1 MWCIAGLGNPGRSY
15 ANTRH
20 NAGFMA
26 LDALVARHQGRWAA
40 RKLYELCEIPS
51 LRMVVVKPST
61 FMNESGQAVRQVLAY
76 RGLAPARLVVACD
89 DLNLPLGKLRFRR
102 AGSDGGHNGLRSV
115 IASLGGDGFA
125 RLRMGIGQNP
135 PGMDSADYVLSRFSR
150 AETAAVSDMVA
161 RAVDG
166 LELLA
171 ASGIT
176 QALNVI
182 NQNNQ

>member
-20 NAGFMA
+20 NTGFMA
-26 LDALVARHQGRWAA
+26 LDALAARHQGRWAA
-40 RKLYELCEIPS
+40 RKLYQVCELPA
-51 LRMVVVKPST
+51 LRMVLVKPVT
-61 FMNESGQAVRQVLAY
+61 FMNDSGRALRQVLAS
-76 RGLAPARLVVACD
+76 RGLEPAWLVVACD
-89 DLNLPLGKLRFRR
+89 DLNLPLGKLRFRP

-115 IASLGGDGFA
+115 IASLGSAGFP

-135 PGMDSADYVLSRFSR
+135 PGIDSADYVLSRFSR
-150 AETAAVSDMVA
+150 SESAAVSDMVA
-161 RAVDG
+161 RAAGG

-176 QALNVI
+176 PAMNII